1 MVFIWYNYYG
11 DFMSFTSNI
20 KNEISNIEYGD
31 SEKMSELSAIL
42 NIGVKIYNDKFEI
55 YTENVSVARRIYK
68 LIKEIYHVDIE
79 MDTSGINTLRKNK
92 LVLMSVHEKVDL
104 ILEDLSITKD
114 GVRIYKPSSYL
125 VDEQKDKQA
134 YLRGVFMMCGSIN
147 DPKTSR
153 YHAEFVISNL
163 ESANYVNDLL
173 NEMYF
178 NSKVIKRDKNYM
190 VYIKEAEKI
199 SDFIKLLNANTSLF
213 YYEDIR
219 IYRDHKNM
227 TNRLN
232 NCEQANVD
240 KMMAS
245 SREQL
250 ELISELKKIRDF
262 DLLDEK
268 IKDICIYKEKYPES
282 SIREL
287 AEIISSETERPITKS
302 GINHRF
308 RKIKEIVENSK
319 K

>member
-1 MVFIWYNYYG
+1 
-11 DFMSFTSNI
+11 MSFTSNI

-31 SEKMSELSAIL
+31 SEKMAELSAIL
-42 NIGVKIYNDKFEI
+42 NIGVKIYNDRFEI
-55 YTENVSVARRIYK
+55 YTENISVARRIYK
-68 LIKEIYHVDIE
+68 LIKEIYHVNID
-79 MDTSGINTLRKNK
+79 MDTSGVNTLRKNK
-92 LVLMSVHEKVDL
+92 LVLLIIREKVDL

-114 GVRIYKPSSYL
+114 NKRIYIPASYL
-125 VDEQKDKQA
+125 VDELKDKQA

-153 YHAEFVISNL
+153 YHAEFVISSE
-163 ESANYVNDLL
+163 ESANFVNDLL

-178 NSKVIKRDKNYM
+178 NSKVIKRDKNFM
-190 VYIKEAEKI
+190 VYIKEAERI

-240 KMMAS
+240 KMIAS

-250 ELISELKKIRDF
+250 ELISKLREIRDF

-268 IKDICIYKEKYPES
+268 LKEVCIYKEKYPES
-282 SIREL
+282 SMAEL
-287 AEIISSETERPITKS
+287 ALIISSETEKPISKS

-308 RKIKEIVENSK
+308 RKIKEIVESSEK
-319 K
+319 RV